1 MALQKTVTT
10 PHGFTAE
17 NAYHRVESVM
27 LQGKSKISFRAVAY
41 KNQGVD
47 AIPFQETAHECLYNL
62 NGDNPIKQAYT
73 YLKTLP
79 EFASAVDC

>member
-27 LQGKSKISFRAVAY
+27 LQGKAKISFRAVAY
-41 KNQGVD
+41 KNQGAD
-47 AIPFQETAHECLYNL
+47 AIPFQETAHEGEYEL
-62 NGDNPIKQAYT
+62 NGANPIKQAYEH
-73 YLKTLP
+73 LKTLHA
-79 EFASAVDC
+79 FAGATDC